1 MSRPRTRKQRQVAV
15 HALRRRLHRGRPRR
29 VLGLALRGKRGRRV
43 HLPGQRHRLE
53 VCRSQHSA
61 QLVRRAHDPRRV
73 RLRWRRR
80 VAYSTVRP
88 ESTKCYLEPRVLCEL
103 ARLRVQARLL
113 VRVRRLHGLGHRHPR
128 APRPMALAARVLT
141 LAVAVAVRFGVRA
154 KRGRV
159 LGVASG
165 TWANGGGVGEAEEAA
180 AGRLC
185 SGGEANG
192 ETRPFAGVAAQR
204 AGPSAEQG

>member
-1 MSRPRTRKQRQVAV
+1 
-15 HALRRRLHRGRPRR
+15 
-29 VLGLALRGKRGRRV
+29 
-43 HLPGQRHRLE
+43 
-53 VCRSQHSA
+53 
-61 QLVRRAHDPRRV
+61 
-73 RLRWRRR
+73 
-80 VAYSTVRP
+80 
-88 ESTKCYLEPRVLCEL
+88 
-103 ARLRVQARLL
+103 
-113 VRVRRLHGLGHRHPR
+113 
-128 APRPMALAARVLT
+128 MALAARVLT
-141 LAVAVAVRFGVRA
+141 LAVAVGVQFGVRA

-165 TWANGGGVGEAEEAA
+165 TWANGGGVGEAEEEA